1 MYIPDQDA
9 RHQIATDKMERLA
22 DDYARANA
30 RPTRERKRRPLR
42 DLARAL
48 ATRARRLAH
57 RPQLET

>member
-1 MYIPDQDA
+1 MYLPDQDA
-9 RHQIATDKMERLA
+9 RHQMAADKMERLA

-30 RPTRERKRRPLR
+30 RPARERNLRPLR
-42 DLARAL
+42 HAARTL